1 MKKEDIKTINDKF
14 FTDPDWHLVEELIKD
29 YINPLTD
36 LNDIDV
42 KETADNVKAQV
53 VGRRIA
59 YEQMTRFLTE
69 AGILREKIKQNK
81 SFE

>member
-1 MKKEDIKTINDKF
+1 MTKEDIKKISDKF

-29 YINPLTD
+29 YIEPLKD
-36 LNDIDV
+36 LNDIDIR
-42 KETADNVKAQV
+42 ETADNVKAQV

-59 YEQMTRFLTE
+59 YEQMTRFLSE
-69 AGILREKIKQNK
+69 AGILREKLKQNK